1 VAIKKSDL
9 YSSLWESC
17 DALRGSMD
25 ASQYKDYVLVMLF
38 IKYVSDKAGSNPYE
52 SRVPDGAT
60 FTDMVALKGNNEI
73 GNLINTNIISPL
85 RDAYG
90 IQLTDFNDTNK
101 LGSGK
106 ELVDRLTN
114 LIATFENK
122 DLDFASN
129 RAANDDLLGDA
140 YEYLM
145 RNFATESGKSK
156 GQFYTPSE
164 VSRIMAQVLGVAEA
178 NTSPDMTVYDPTCG
192 SGSLL
197 LKVADAATTDLTLYG
212 QEMDNQ
218 TAGLA
223 RMNMVLHDNDI
234 ATIESGNSTLAT
246 PKFKDGEQLKTFDYV
261 VANPPFSD
269 KRWTTG
275 LNPDEDP
282 YDRFNLGVPPGKQ
295 GDYAYLLH
303 IVRSLKSTGK
313 AACILPHGVLFR
325 GNAEAG
331 IRENLVRSGLIEGI
345 IGLPANLF
353 YGTGIP
359 ACIIVMNK
367 KDTQARRGIYMIDAS
382 KGFVKDGN
390 KNRLRERD
398 IHRIVDAW
406 QGKEEIEKFARMVGM
421 NEIVA
426 NDYNLNLPRYIS
438 TAAAEDKQDIEA
450 HLKGGMPEVD
460 IEAMSDYWSVC
471 PSLRAALFVDE
482 RPGYH
487 RLAIAAEEIQSTI
500 AENDEF
506 KAFNADLAQHY
517 EAWKGLIEPQMRALA
532 AGLNPK
538 RVIADWSEGLLEHY
552 ESRALIDPYAIYQHI
567 MDYWE
572 EVLQDDLYQIAADG
586 WKAETYRIIEK
597 NQKGKEVDKGWACD
611 LLPKPLL
618 VARYY
623 IDEQAE
629 IDALTAKLE
638 TLAAEKMALEEEHG
652 NDGQALHDVSNAK
665 SAKDAFEAELL
676 LLWKSTNLND
686 YQSYIDLV
694 GSREAAVE
702 AKNELAAGPLISS
715 LANDKGNV
723 TQKAVN
729 AAIKSTTDEDDLSV
743 FNRFNDLSKSIAS
756 YNKVIKEQRSL
767 FDDHVNSALSQSV
780 IPDDYADLLIIKKY
794 QNLVDQEA
802 TTKKALKAAEAAL
815 DEATYAHYPLLEE
828 AEVMDIVVS
837 DKWLVD
843 MRSRIDG
850 EAERVTQTLTQ
861 RVKQLAERYAEPMP
875 QLAHEVSALE
885 QKVQGHLEKMGFSW
899 T

>member
-60 FTDMVALKGNNEI
+60 FTDMVALKGNREI
-73 GNLINTNIISPL
+73 GDLINTNIISPL

-197 LKVADAATTDLTLYG
+197 LKVADAATTGLTLYG

-275 LNPDEDP
+275 CSPDDDP
-282 YDRFNLGVPPGKQ
+282 YERFSFGRPPDKQ

-331 IRENLVRSGLIEGI
+331 IRENLIRSGIFEGI

-359 ACIIVMNK
+359 ACIIVLNK
-367 KDTQARRGIYMIDAS
+367 KDTQARRGIYMVDAS
-382 KGFVKDGN
+382 KAFIKDGN

-406 QGKEEIEKFARMVGM
+406 KGKEEIDKYARMVGM

-426 NDYNLNLPRYIS
+426 NDYNLNLPRYIN
-438 TAAAEDKQDIEA
+438 TAEAEDTQDIEA
-450 HLKGGMPEVD
+450 HLKGGIPSADVD
-460 IEAMSDYWSVC
+460 AMSDYWAEC
-471 PSLRAALFVDE
+471 PGLRAALFADN
-482 RPGYH
+482 RTGYQD
-487 RLAIAAEEIQSTI
+487 LAVTAEAIRDTI
-500 AENDEF
+500 ADNDEV
-506 KAFNADLAQHY
+506 KAFNAALAQHFD
-517 EAWKGLIEPQMRALA
+517 AWQAIIEPQMRALA
-532 AGLNPK
+532 SGLNPK
-538 RVIADWSEGLLEHY
+538 QVIADWSEELLAHY
-552 ESRALIDPYAIYQHI
+552 EGRALIDPYGIYQH
-567 MDYWE
+567 MRDYWS
-572 EVLQDDLYQIAADG
+572 EVLEDDLYQIAADG
-586 WKAETYRIIEK
+586 WVAETYRIIEK

-611 LLPKPLL
+611 LLPKHLL
-618 VARYY
+618 VARFYAE
-623 IDEQAE
+623 EQEE
-629 IDALTAKLE
+629 IDALAAKIETA
-638 TLAAEKMALEEEHG
+638 AAEKTALEEEHG
-652 NDGQALHDVSNAK
+652 GEGAV
-665 SAKDAFEAELL
+665 FG
-676 LLWKSTNLND
+676 
-686 YQSYIDLV
+686 DL
-694 GSREAAVE
+694 
-702 AKNELAAGPLISS
+702 
-715 LANDKGNV
+715 DKVN
-723 TQKAVN
+723 QKAVKELVKELKLDGD
-729 AAIKSTTDEDDLSV
+729 AAEELQIAEQWLRLAADE
-743 FNRFNDLSKSIAS
+743 A
-756 YNKVIKEQRSL
+756 
-767 FDDHVNSALSQSV
+767 A
-780 IPDDYADLLIIKKY
+780 AKK
-794 QNLVDQEA
+794 Q
-802 TTKKALKAAEAAL
+802 LKAAETAL
-815 DEATYAHYPLLEE
+815 DEAALNHYPTLS
-828 AEVMDIVVS
+828 ADEVMDIVVA

-843 MRSRIDG
+843 MRARIRG
-850 EAERVTQTLTQ
+850 EAERVTQGLTQ

-875 QLAHEVSALE
+875 QLADEVSALE